1 MACVIYT
8 LPSRTSLVPYLPLGP
23 DLTPPPPNLNMPPH
37 ACLSCFLGLVLP
49 GTEQQP
55 TGLPITSPPPD
66 RTVASPVSPPGTAA
80 RPRSPPDR
88 PGPGAAA
95 AGPGTSP
102 EQLLGGCLGAGGKR
116 RGRYLPFK
124 SRFSARLPT
133 GKTGGISSPFTLPVP
148 AAA

>member
-37 ACLSCFLGLVLP
+37 ARLSCFLGLVLP